1 MQHVRARE
9 ILAMSEIQIFP
20 ASHFEPQLLW
30 QFYRPKP
37 WSMDH
42 TLPFLK
48 MHHPLQGRYQ
58 ERFLNQP
65 ATVQFFFFAPAYVFS
80 YSSRGSCSAQGNRL
94 LDRWL
99 DPVFDEGCVHGSH
112 MALWCTIRT
121 FSKHAIELGNQQ
133 PPSPVFFVKPNNCI
147 QRTGQIPVSNHIGEV
162 HHEIECV
169 LRLNQQF
176 EPEAIAVG
184 LDLTDRLVQSELRS
198 EQLPWTKGKCF
209 KSSAYIG
216 GFRDWHGS
224 FEDLVSEESGF
235 KLNLWVNNTL
245 VQSAPL
251 SEMTITPRA
260 QIEELKS
267 WAPIAAGDYLFTGT
281 PSGVGQLHPNDSV
294 YATLEDREGTI
305 FSSIETR
312 CK

>member
-1 MQHVRARE
+1 
-9 ILAMSEIQIFP
+9 
-20 ASHFEPQLLW
+20 
-30 QFYRPKP
+30 
-37 WSMDH
+37 
-42 TLPFLK
+42 
-48 MHHPLQGRYQ
+48 
-58 ERFLNQP
+58 
-65 ATVQFFFFAPAYVFS
+65 
-80 YSSRGSCSAQGNRL
+80 
-94 LDRWL
+94 
-99 DPVFDEGCVHGSH
+99 

-121 FSKHAIELGNQQ
+121 FSKHASELGNQQ
-133 PPSPVFFVKPNNCI
+133 PSLPVFFVKPNNCI

-198 EQLPWTKGKCF
+198 DQLPWTKGKCF